1 MTKHQHGEETDGRRS
16 HRDTQLAGKQC
27 RNPRTDNPTDVPAG
41 TGGVSGNA
49 LLSPHLA
56 RAASAQVCPRA
67 QRSPAHGHSVVTPPP
82 RAAAGENS
90 AALAHSKVTALQQEQ
105 HTKKSNLGTFSVPPP
120 GRLDLAAL
128 PRAGENWELQFSLLL
143 WARSFTSPALFSSWA

>member
-1 MTKHQHGEETDGRRS
+1 MGGGHTGTHSSQGSD
-16 HRDTQLAGKQC
+16 AV
-27 RNPRTDNPTDVPAG
+27 NPRTDNPTDVPAG

-67 QRSPAHGHSVVTPPP
+67 QQSPAHGHSVVTPPP
-82 RAAAGENS
+82 GAAAGENS

-120 GRLDLAAL
+120 GRLDLSAL

-143 WARSFTSPALFSSWA
+143 